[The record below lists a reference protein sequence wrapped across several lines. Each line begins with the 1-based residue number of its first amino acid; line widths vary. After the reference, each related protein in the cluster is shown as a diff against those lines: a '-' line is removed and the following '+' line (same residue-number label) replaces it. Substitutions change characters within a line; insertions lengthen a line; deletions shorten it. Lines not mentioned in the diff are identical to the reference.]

1 MLLLQISNYVSARK
15 FLVTL
20 DCADRAD
27 RADILIIMRIL
38 LSSR

>member
-27 RADILIIMRIL
+27 ILIIMRIL